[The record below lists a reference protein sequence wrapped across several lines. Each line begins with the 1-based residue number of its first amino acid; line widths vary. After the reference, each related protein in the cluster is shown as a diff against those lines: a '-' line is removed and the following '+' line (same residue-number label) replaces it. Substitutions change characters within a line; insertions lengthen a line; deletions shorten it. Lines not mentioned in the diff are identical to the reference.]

1 MRKTLLILSFAWA
14 LLLPC
19 RAALLVNNHGATN
32 ITSTSAY
39 IGVTV
44 VSTGAANPNAWVF
57 WGQTNNS
64 TNVSGWQYTN
74 DFGVCTQRSYSVLAT
89 NLTAETLYY
98 FRAYATNT
106 SETNWANISALFR
119 TVASPTTAPPASVED
134 VTVDT
139 NDVLK
144 HPTNFFG
151 ANSNLIISAIS
162 GYGYLTNEPGFTNW
176 LVTNTYVQSN
186 SGNWAGTWKG
196 LDTNALVVTNDPAYL
211 AALTNGTLTKSTS
224 NAFWTDG
231 RMFGI
236 AVRTN
241 YEAVG
246 AAAIVGT
253 NLAAVSN
260 AYPIIEGS
268 TNVHV
273 TLTPTGQV
281 VVVDAGVVDF
291 GTTDTTA
298 YRGDWGAA
306 VSGALDV
313 AEGDITTNA
322 TDIAVNTGDI
332 GTNATDIAINT
343 GNITTNANNITTV
356 SNAFVSADS
365 NQVPQPTNT
374 WTAEYVLSSSD
385 GGTTTYAVAAGVGDF
400 LADGTVPMTGDINAG
415 GNSATNLNDISGLS
429 LTISAGASVAGN
441 YRAAIGE
448 GSIASDLSS
457 TLALGYYAR
466 AEIKGAVAIG
476 TQARATGEYST
487 VIAAD
492 YGVARF
498 SQGDRTLTLSGE
510 NGIHIMNNVTM
521 HGKSLTNANNL
532 IASNNVSTKTLTITG
547 GNADIGGGA
556 VTNADY
562 FQMTNAAAAGAILVS
577 DANGNMS
584 WEQKVYVKATF
595 ALQFLTNTTIICANY
610 TEVKDTTASFNHT
623 TGIFTAPRACNLLV
637 GVGIGFYVEKL
648 DEQTYLM
655 DNGAIAYE
663 YKPGA
668 IRGHNWTVGIV
679 VTNGEQLSIG
689 GQSALGGRIYTD
701 GSGRYS
707 TLTIF
712 EP

>member
-1 MRKTLLILSFAWA
+1 MRKTLLILSLVWA
-14 LLLPC
+14 LLPC

-547 GNADIGGGA
+547 GNADLGGGA

>member
-1 MRKTLLILSFAWA
+1 
-14 LLLPC
+14 
-19 RAALLVNNHGATN
+19 
-32 ITSTSAY
+32 
-39 IGVTV
+39 
-44 VSTGAANPNAWVF
+44 
-57 WGQTNNS
+57 
-64 TNVSGWQYTN
+64 
-74 DFGVCTQRSYSVLAT
+74 
-89 NLTAETLYY
+89 
-98 FRAYATNT
+98 
-106 SETNWANISALFR
+106 
-119 TVASPTTAPPASVED
+119 
-134 VTVDT
+134 
-139 NDVLK
+139 
-144 HPTNFFG
+144 
-151 ANSNLIISAIS
+151 
-162 GYGYLTNEPGFTNW
+162 
-176 LVTNTYVQSN
+176 
-186 SGNWAGTWKG
+186 
-196 LDTNALVVTNDPAYL
+196 
-211 AALTNGTLTKSTS
+211 
-224 NAFWTDG
+224 
-231 RMFGI
+231 
-236 AVRTN
+236 
-241 YEAVG
+241 
-246 AAAIVGT
+246 
-253 NLAAVSN
+253 
-260 AYPIIEGS
+260 
-268 TNVHV
+268 
-273 TLTPTGQV
+273 
-281 VVVDAGVVDF
+281 
-291 GTTDTTA
+291 
-298 YRGDWGAA
+298 
-306 VSGALDV
+306 
-313 AEGDITTNA
+313 
-322 TDIAVNTGDI
+322 
-332 GTNATDIAINT
+332 
-343 GNITTNANNITTV
+343 
-356 SNAFVSADS
+356 
-365 NQVPQPTNT
+365 
-374 WTAEYVLSSSD
+374 
-385 GGTTTYAVAAGVGDF
+385 
-400 LADGTVPMTGDINAG
+400 
-415 GNSATNLNDISGLS
+415 
-429 LTISAGASVAGN
+429 
-441 YRAAIGE
+441 
-448 GSIASDLSS
+448 
-457 TLALGYYAR
+457 LALGYYAR

-547 GNADIGGGA
+547 GNADLGGGA